1 MKDQEIYQKI
11 SELLWSI
18 MPEGATIMYFTG
30 DIYPEHFSGGA
41 KWLFKNRKIETFA
54 FGERAYE
61 SENKICLLIDELRS
75 LDIFKEKRTN
85 YKVTLTEE
93 GKFNIEFVYI
103 SEVDHWPGLYM
114 KGVSDL
120 KEEELDEYNIPRDE
134 WEKRATLKEQNKN
147 RFMNLN
153 IQ

>member
-11 SELLWSI
+11 GELLWSI
-18 MPEGATIMYFTG
+18 MPEDATVIYFTG

-41 KWLFKNRKIETFA
+41 KWLLKNGKIETFP

-61 SENKICLLIDELRS
+61 IENKICILIYELRS
-75 LDIFKEKRTN
+75 LDVFKEKWTN

-93 GKFNIEFVYI
+93 GKFNIEFAYI
-103 SEVDHWPGLYM
+103 PEEDHWPGLYM
-114 KGVSDL
+114 KAVSDL

-134 WEKRATLKEQNKN
+134 WEKRVTLKEQNKK
-147 RFMNLN
+147 
-153 IQ
+153 